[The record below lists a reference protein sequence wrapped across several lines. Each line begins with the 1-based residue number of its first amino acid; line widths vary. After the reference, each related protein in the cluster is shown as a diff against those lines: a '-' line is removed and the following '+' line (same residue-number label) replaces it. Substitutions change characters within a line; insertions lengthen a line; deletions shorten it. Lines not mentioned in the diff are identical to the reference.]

1 MIGLVEYVEEGAS
14 APSFHPTAIIDHQP
28 MRSRALGR
36 QTRGWFP
43 TVFGERVQVGPYAVV
58 YAGSEI
64 GDDTMIGDHANVR
77 EGCRIGKR
85 CVIGQGVAIQYEAEI
100 GDDVK
105 IIGGTHIT
113 GKCRIGDGTFIGPNV
128 VMSNDR
134 HIDTYDYVYRPE
146 QIHGPVIGKHV
157 MIGSGANIL
166 AGVTIGDGAVIAAG
180 AVVVKDVPPGVV
192 MLGHKAVAR

>member
-1 MIGLVEYVEEGAS
+1 M
-14 APSFHPTAIIDHQP
+14 APSFHSTAIINNQP
-28 MRSRALGR
+28 MRSVALGR
-36 QTRGWFP
+36 QTRGWWN
-43 TVFGERVQVGPYAVV
+43 TKFGARVQVGPYAVI
-58 YAGSEI
+58 YAGCEI

-77 EGCRIGKR
+77 EGCHIGAR
-85 CVIGQGVAIQYEAEI
+85 CVIGQGVAIQYEAWI

-113 GKCRIGDGTFIGPNV
+113 GKCRIGNGTFIGPNV

-134 HIDTYDYVYRPE
+134 HIDTMDYVYRPE
-146 QIHGPVIGKHV
+146 NIHGPIIGKNV

-166 AGVTIGDGAVIAAG
+166 AGVTIGDGAIIAAG

-192 MLGHKAVAR
+192 MIGHKAVAR